1 MIPVSEAERLILE
14 TVTLLP
20 EETVALAD
28 ACGRVLREQLVADRD
43 FPPFDRVAMDG
54 IAIRFEDFQNGI
66 RNFRITGL
74 QAAGSPQ
81 QQLIGKGT
89 CLEVMTGA
97 ILPEG
102 ADVVVRYEDVS
113 LADGHATVELDEVK
127 FRQNIHG
134 QASDRPAGA
143 VLAEPGMK
151 ISPAEI
157 GVAATV
163 GKAHIRVSSKPKV
176 AVISSGDELVP
187 VEQVPLPHQ
196 IRRSNVHALSAA
208 LRQWG
213 VEVSCHHVV
222 DEKEQIRNTLGALLE
237 SNHALVLSGG
247 VSMGKLD
254 YLPEVLEEL
263 GVEKVFH
270 RIAQRPGKPFWFG
283 RKKGAA
289 VVFALPGNPASSFMC
304 LHRYFQPWLQHC
316 LGQKAETPVYAQLSS
331 DFTFKPPLTYFL
343 QVKLAFDPA
352 GVLTAI
358 PYKGGGS
365 GDLANLVDAD
375 AFLELP
381 AGETDFNKGEAY
393 RVWKYRYG

>member
-1 MIPVSEAERLILE
+1 MISVAEAEKLILQ
-14 TVTLLP
+14 TATLLP
-20 EETVALAD
+20 DETIDLDQAT
-28 ACGRVLREQLVADRD
+28 GRVLREALIADRD

-54 IAIRFEDFQNGI
+54 IAIRYEDFQQGI

-81 QQLIGKGT
+81 LKHAGKAT

-102 ADVVVRYEDVS
+102 TDVVVRYEDVT
-113 LADGHATVELDEVK
+113 LADGHATVEVEEVSL
-127 FRQNIHG
+127 RQNIHG
-134 QASDRPAGA
+134 RASDRPAGA
-143 VLAEPGMK
+143 VLARPG
-151 ISPAEI
+151 IRINPAEI

-163 GKAHIRVSSKPKV
+163 GKARIRVSERPKV

-187 VEQVPLPHQ
+187 VEQVPQPHQ
-196 IRRSNVHALSAA
+196 IRRSNVHALGAA

-213 VEVSCHHVV
+213 VEVSRHHVV
-222 DEKEQIRNTLGALLE
+222 DDKAQIRDTLSKLLE

-263 GVEKVFH
+263 GVKKIFH

-283 RKKGAA
+283 SKEGAA
-289 VVFALPGNPASSFMC
+289 LVFALPGNPASSFMC
-304 LHRYFQPWLQHC
+304 LHRYFKPWLQHC
-316 LGQKAETPVYAQLSS
+316 LGQQSEAPVYAQLAS

-343 QVKLAFDPA
+343 QVKLAFTPA

-381 AGETDFNKGEAY
+381 ADETHFSKGRTF
-393 RVWKYRYG
+393 RVWKYR

>member
-1 MIPVSEAERLILE
+1 MISVSEAERLIME
-14 TVTLLP
+14 TATLLP
-20 EETVALAD
+20 AETANLDEAT
-28 ACGRVLREQLVADRD
+28 GRVLREPLLADRD

-54 IAIRFEDFQNGI
+54 IAIRFEDFQSGI
-66 RNFRITGL
+66 RNFRVSGL

-81 QQLIGKGT
+81 QKLGAPGT
-89 CLEVMTGA
+89 CMEVMTGA

-102 ADVVVRYEDVS
+102 ADVVVRYEDVT
-113 LADGHATVELDEVK
+113 LTGGHATVELTEIK
-127 FRQNIHG
+127 QWQNIHG
-134 QASDRPAGA
+134 RATDRHAGA
-143 VLAEPGMK
+143 ILANPGVC

-163 GKAHIRVSSKPKV
+163 GKSRLLVSVRPKV

-187 VEQVPLPHQ
+187 VSEQPLPHQ

-213 VEVSCHHVV
+213 VEASCHHVV
-222 DEKEQIRNTLGALLE
+222 DEKKQIRSTLAALME
-237 SNHALVLSGG
+237 NNDALVLSGG

-304 LHRYFQPWLQHC
+304 LHRYFQPWLQRT
-316 LGQKAETPVYAQLSS
+316 LGQNPSPPNYARLSA
-331 DFTFKPPLTYFL
+331 DFSFPPPLTYFL
-343 QVKLAFDPA
+343 QVKLHCDED
-352 GVLTAI
+352 GVLNAE
-358 PYKGGGS
+358 PRKGGGS
-365 GDLANLVDAD
+365 GDLANLVDSD

-381 AGETDFNKGEAY
+381 AGEKAFLKGQSF
-393 RVWKYRYG
+393 RVWNYR

>member
-1 MIPVSEAERLILE
+1 MISVSEAERLIME
-14 TVTLLP
+14 TAVLLP
-20 EETVALAD
+20 AERVDLGNAV
-28 ACGRVLREQLVADRD
+28 GRVLREELVADRD

-54 IAIRFEDFQNGI
+54 IAIRFEDFENGI
-66 RNFRITGL
+66 RNFRIAGL

-81 QQLIGKGT
+81 QKLTAKGT

-102 ADVVVRYEDVS
+102 ADVVVRYEDLT
-113 LADGHATVELDEVK
+113 LADGHATVELDEVLL
-127 FRQNIHG
+127 RQNIHG
-134 QASDRPAGA
+134 RASDRPAGA
-143 VLAEPGMK
+143 ILAEPGVR
-151 ISPAEI
+151 ISPAET

-163 GKAHIRVSSKPKV
+163 GKARLEVSAMPKV

-187 VEQVPLPHQ
+187 VDQKPLPHQ

-213 VEVSCHHVV
+213 VEVNCHHVL
-222 DEKEQIRNTLGALLE
+222 DEKKQIRKTLGQLLE

-263 GVEKVFH
+263 GVEKRFH

-304 LHRYFQPWLQHC
+304 LHRYFRPWLQRC
-316 LGQKAETPVYAQLSS
+316 LGQHPEDPVYAQLSA

-343 QVKLAFDPA
+343 QVKLHCSAS
-352 GVLTAI
+352 GVLVAE
-358 PYKGGGS
+358 PRKGGGS
-365 GDLANLVDAD
+365 GDLANLVDSD

-381 AGETDFNKGEAY
+381 AGETNFYKGQSF
-393 RVWKYRYG
+393 RVWKYR